1 LKTLIITGASKGI
14 GFQVACLAIKN
25 KYRVINLSRTDAPHP
40 DVENYNIDLANPDA
54 AAKLSTIAEKHK
66 LEGEITLIH
75 NAAELKSNSACA
87 TETSDFRHTL
97 ELNVVAPHILNQILI
112 PKMSPGSSVV
122 YIGSTL
128 SEKAVA
134 NTYSYVV
141 SKHAI
146 VGMMRSTCQ
155 DLANTGIH
163 TACICP
169 GFTDTEMLRSHV
181 GENTEIINS
190 LSELSTFGRLVTPEE
205 IAATIM
211 FAAENPVINGAVI
224 HANLGQIER

>member
-1 LKTLIITGASKGI
+1 MKTLIITGASKGI
-14 GFQVACLAIKN
+14 GFQAACLAIKN
-25 KYRVINLSRTDAPHP
+25 NYRVINLSRSDAPHP
-40 DVENYNIDLANPDA
+40 DIENYNIDLAKTDA
-54 AAKLSTIAEKHK
+54 AEKLVSIAEQHK
-66 LEGEITLIH
+66 LEGKITLVH
-75 NAAELKSNSACA
+75 NAAELKSDSARA
-87 TETSDFRHTL
+87 TGTADFRHTL

-112 PKMSPGSSVV
+112 PIMSPGSSVI

-155 DLANTGIH
+155 DLAHTGIH

-169 GFTDTEMLRSHV
+169 GFTDTEMLRAHV
-181 GENTEIINS
+181 GENTDIIKS
-190 LSELSTFGRLVTPEE
+190 ISELSTFDRLVTPEE